1 MAEAKFKVVWCKP
14 TSNGNFHTKL
24 FTEEISE
31 SVDQGGIFGSN
42 DKVSQK
48 TLFVFGNK
56 EVTATEVTLD
66 PDDYRIKTVDYVL
79 PDGEI
84 IELSYLNGLK

>member
-1 MAEAKFKVVWCKP
+1 MADATFNVVWSKA
-14 TSNGNFHTKL
+14 TKNGNWHTKL

-31 SVDQGGIFGSN
+31 SVDQGGIFGTN

-48 TLFVFGNK
+48 TLFVFGSK
-56 EVTATEVTLD
+56 EVTVDSVTLD
-66 PDDYRIKTVDYVL
+66 PDSYRIKTVDYVL

>member
-1 MAEAKFKVVWCKP
+1 MADATFTVVWTKP
-14 TSNGNFHTKL
+14 TKTGNWFTKL

-31 SVDQGGIFGSN
+31 SVDQGGIFGTN

-56 EVTATEVTLD
+56 EVTVKTVTLN
-66 PDDYRIKTVDYVL
+66 PDDYRIKIVDYVL
-79 PDGEI
+79 PDGEVVQ
-84 IELSYLNGLK
+84 LSYLNGLK